1 VLKPGPI
8 LLVEDDRDIR
18 TMMTMSLEYAGL
30 DVVTAINGVE
40 AFNQARA
47 HRPAL
52 ILLDLMMPTMTG
64 EEFRN
69 AQLAAPDI
77 RNIPVVVVS
86 AHHDASRIARRMRAA
101 GCLTKPVDFDKLL
114 EVVGRHCRAK

>member
-1 VLKPGPI
+1 
-8 LLVEDDRDIR
+8 
-18 TMMTMSLEYAGL
+18 MMTMSLEHAGL

-40 AFNQARA
+40 AFNLARA
-47 HRPAL
+47 HRPVL
-52 ILLDLMMPTMTG
+52 ILLDLTMPTMSG

-69 AQLAAPDI
+69 VQLATPDI

-86 AHHDASRIARRMRAA
+86 AHQDASRIARRMRAS

-114 EVVGRHCRAK
+114 EVVARHCRGK